1 MKAPG
6 QPESGASASRGHLS
20 PAPPSLTWEQ
30 WLRIA
35 GLIDEWWPASE
46 FDEGDI
52 RACLPELDRHSA
64 DEVEAAVRACPH
76 DGSTFAASLAQLM
89 VKLERPVIELP
100 ARVMLYNRLR
110 WAVGRKVGENAAIQA
125 PVREHA
131 AIAQFVIEYG
141 YDRLR
146 AEPVTDAQLAGVVE
160 KRMKDA
166 WEDFAVRWKRDQGQR
181 LGREGA
187 TRAAVRRGGDLQRL
201 DASKVAP
208 CASEGAE

>member
-1 MKAPG
+1 MPRHRAPG
-6 QPESGASASRGHLS
+6 
-20 PAPPSLTWEQ
+20 
-30 WLRIA
+30 A
-35 GLIDEWWPASE
+35 GD
-46 FDEGDI
+46 G
-52 RACLPELDRHSA
+52 
-64 DEVEAAVRACPH
+64 PH
-76 DGSTFAASLAQLM
+76 
-89 VKLERPVIELP
+89 
-100 ARVMLYNRLR
+100 RLR
-110 WAVGRKVGENAAIQA
+110 WAVGRKVGENAALQA

-141 YDRLR
+141 YDGLR

>member
-1 MKAPG
+1 
-6 QPESGASASRGHLS
+6 
-20 PAPPSLTWEQ
+20 
-30 WLRIA
+30 
-35 GLIDEWWPASE
+35 
-46 FDEGDI
+46 
-52 RACLPELDRHSA
+52 
-64 DEVEAAVRACPH
+64 
-76 DGSTFAASLAQLM
+76 M

-100 ARVMLYNRLR
+100 ARVMLHNRLR
-110 WAVGRKVGENAAIQA
+110 WAVGRKVGENAAIHA

-146 AEPVTDAQLAGVVE
+146 AEPDAQLAGVVE

-187 TRAAVRRGGDLQRL
+187 TRAAVRRGGGLQRL

-208 CASEGAE
+208 CASEGTE